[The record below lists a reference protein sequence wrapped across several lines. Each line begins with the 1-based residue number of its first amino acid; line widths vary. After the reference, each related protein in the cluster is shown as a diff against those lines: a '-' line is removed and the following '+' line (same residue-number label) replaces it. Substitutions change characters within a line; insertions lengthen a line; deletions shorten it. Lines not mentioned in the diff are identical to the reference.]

1 MRGYAYFAM
10 AVVFFL
16 VGLWFVF
23 EGSILV
29 AAGLA
34 VTVIVA
40 WYGYYRKGKANY
52 TMSTAVVMPEPL
64 EKALRDYADIQVNI
78 ESLNDRVLVSRV
90 RRLQLVAGKIIE
102 YLQSHPQCISA
113 ANRFINYYQDRVAAL
128 MRQCVSLEATGINTP
143 DSKKILQRTKNAML
157 GFEEAYQQQ
166 FAKIIDMQ
174 LLDMDAELKVAHQE
188 LAMDGID
195 CQKCSPREL
204 STAKEEDLLPE
215 PKAQPRQN
223 DGFWSP
229 KTIGAIAVAV
239 FGGYSLYQYF
249 NRRNN

>member
-10 AVVFFL
+10 AVMVFL

-29 AAGLA
+29 VSGLA
-34 VTVIVA
+34 TMIIVA
-40 WYGYYRKGKANY
+40 WYGYYRKGKANH
-52 TMSTAVVMPEPL
+52 TMSTAIVMPEPL
-64 EKALRDYADIQVNI
+64 EKALRDYANIQVAI
-78 ESLNDRVLVSRV
+78 ESLNDRVLVSRA

-128 MRQCVSLEATGINTP
+128 IRQCVSLEATGINTP

-195 CQKCSPREL
+195 YQKYSPRKL
-204 STAKEEDLLPE
+204 ATVKEEDLPPE
-215 PKAQPRQN
+215 SKAQPRQN
-223 DGFWSP
+223 DGFWNP
-229 KTIGAIAVAV
+229 QAIGAIALAV
-239 FGGYSLYQYF
+239 FGGYGLYQYF
-249 NRRNN
+249 NRSKE